1 MTATLVMQ
9 ESPTASS
16 DKIQQARDAIIASG
30 CLGRSPV
37 YARLLDYLLN
47 CARTGY
53 QPKEFD
59 IAIDVLG
66 RDSSFDVTR
75 DSVVRVYIHKL
86 RQRLEKYYDQHN
98 PVELVRFEIPKG
110 QYTIALHQPA
120 RLPVEATEDM
130 PLARHR
136 PARTRNLPWLL
147 LVCLLIIG
155 NLWQWFWPSSTAG
168 DRELE
173 SLLAQPPWQSMSD
186 DDLPVMVVMG
196 DYYIF
201 GELDEEGR
209 IARMVRD
216 FFINSR
222 DDLMNLFMQDSQLQ
236 NYFRDLDMTYMPE
249 GSANAL
255 MDVAPLI
262 RSLNKPTQVKMMSR
276 LTTSDLRNNHIVYI
290 GYISAMDKLNNLFFN
305 ASGLLPGNTYD
316 ELYEKSSGT
325 LYRSNA
331 GLPEQGQPFRDL
343 GLLASWPGS
352 AGNQFVLISG
362 TRDAGLMHAAKAATQ
377 TGQLSTLKDGS
388 AFEALYDVY
397 GIDRTNFDA
406 NLIYEQTLAPERIW
420 TLE

>member
-1 MTATLVMQ
+1 MQ
-9 ESPTASS
+9 DSPNTSTQ
-16 DKIQQARDAIIASG
+16 KVQQARDAIVASG

-47 CARTGY
+47 CARAGH

-59 IAIDVLG
+59 IAVDVLG
-66 RDSSFDVTR
+66 RDSSFDVAR
-75 DSVVRVYIHKL
+75 DSVVRVYVHKL
-86 RQRLEKYYDQHN
+86 RQRLEKYYEQHATQG
-98 PVELVRFEIPKG
+98 EIRFEIPKG
-110 QYTIALHQPA
+110 QYVIALHEPVVPQSGSA
-120 RLPVEATEDM
+120 DSCLPVDGTPFLQRRM
-130 PLARHR
+130 PWILLA
-136 PARTRNLPWLL
+136 AALTLT
-147 LVCLLIIG
+147 
-155 NLWQWFWPSSTAG
+155 NLWQLFWPAHSNDSDLQYLTTQ
-168 DRELE
+168 
-173 SLLAQPPWQSMSD
+173 SPWQFMQD
-186 DDLPVMVVMG
+186 DELPIMVVMG

-222 DDLMNLFMQDSQLQ
+222 DDLMSLFMQDSELQ

-249 GSANAL
+249 GSASAL
-255 MDVAPLI
+255 LDVAPLI
-262 RSLNKPTQVKMMSR
+262 RKMNKPVHLKMMSR
-276 LTTSDLRNNHIVYI
+276 LTTADLRNNHIVYI

-305 ASGLLPGNTYD
+305 ASGLLPGSTFD

-343 GLLASWPGS
+343 ALLASWPGS
-352 AGNQFVLISG
+352 AGNQFVVISG
-362 TRDAGLMHAAKAATQ
+362 TRDAGLTHAAKVVTR
-377 TGQLSTLKDGS
+377 TEQLQALDNTS

-406 NLIYEQTLAPERIW
+406 ALIYQQTLSPERIW
-420 TLE
+420 SLE

>member
-1 MTATLVMQ
+1 MHDSIHDSAKQV
-9 ESPTASS
+9 
-16 DKIQQARDAIIASG
+16 QQARDAIVASG

-47 CARTGY
+47 CARAGH

-59 IAIDVLG
+59 IAVDVLG
-66 RDSSFDVTR
+66 RDSSFDVAR

-86 RQRLEKYYDQHN
+86 RQRLEKYYEQH
-98 PVELVRFEIPKG
+98 EATSQIRFEIPKG
-110 QYTIALHQPA
+110 QYVITLREPSVTQTASSEVPITGRGNPILRS
-120 RLPVEATEDM
+120 RLPWIL
-130 PLARHR
+130 LAVVL
-136 PARTRNLPWLL
+136 AS
-147 LVCLLIIG
+147 G
-155 NLWQWFWPSSTAG
+155 NLWQWFWPSQTHNG
-168 DRELE
+168 NLQQ
-173 SLLAQPPWQSMSD
+173 LIAQSPWQAMQD
-186 DDLPVMVVMG
+186 DELPIMVVMG

-222 DDLMNLFMQDSQLQ
+222 DDLMTLFMQDSDLQ

-262 RSLNKPTQVKMMSR
+262 REMNKPIHLKMMSR
-276 LTTSDLRNNHIVYI
+276 VTTSDLRNNHIVYI

-305 ASGLLPGNTYD
+305 ASGLLPGSTFD
-316 ELYEKSSGT
+316 ELYEKNTGT

-343 GLLASWPGS
+343 ALLASWPGS
-352 AGNQFVLISG
+352 SGNQFVLISG
-362 TRDAGLMHAAKAATQ
+362 TRDAGLVHAAKVATQ
-377 TGQLSTLKDGS
+377 EQHLQALEDTS

-397 GIDRTNFDA
+397 GIDRTNFDSS
-406 NLIYEQTLAPERIW
+406 LIYQKPLSPERIW
-420 TLE
+420 SLE

>member
-1 MTATLVMQ
+1 MQ
-9 ESPTASS
+9 HSEAVS
-16 DKIQQARDAIIASG
+16 DDKVQQTRDAIIASG

-47 CARTGY
+47 CARAGH

-98 PVELVRFEIPKG
+98 PADLIKFEIPKG
-110 QYTIALHQPA
+110 QYTITLH
-120 RLPVEATEDM
+120 LPSEWQIASPEVADKSF
-130 PLARHR
+130 LNRR
-136 PARTRNLPWLL
+136 WPWLL
-147 LVCLLIIG
+147 LVAALVIG
-155 NLWQWFWPSSTAG
+155 NLWQWFQPDTG
-168 DRELE
+168 DSELE
-173 SLLAQPPWQSMSD
+173 RLLSQAPWHAMQD
-186 DDLPVMVVMG
+186 DELPIMVVMG

-222 DDLMNLFMQDSQLQ
+222 DDLLTLFMQDSQLQ

-255 MDVAPLI
+255 LDVAPLI
-262 RSLNKPTQVKMMSR
+262 RSLNKPTQLKMMSR
-276 LTTSDLRNNHIVYI
+276 LTTADLRNNHIVYI

-305 ASGLLPGNTYD
+305 ASGLLPGTTFD

-343 GLLASWPGS
+343 ALLASWPGS

-362 TRDAGLMHAAKAATQ
+362 TRDAGLIHAAKVATQ
-377 TGQLSTLKDGS
+377 AEQLNALENTS

-406 NLIYEQTLAPERIW
+406 ALIYQQTLVPERIW
-420 TLE
+420 TME